1 MNLQEIYNIH
11 SDSFLSVVLNE
22 VKKLAEEKPDFLY
35 APQNI
40 GVKCFYNKGSAL
52 GPECDGCIIGQAL
65 QRLGWDDK
73 KEMEFFGAVDDL
85 FLAHISSYLQNTS
98 CCELKQIQM
107 KQDNGVVWGKCV

>member
-1 MNLQEIYNIH
+1 MNLQELYNIH

-35 APQNI
+35 APPNI
-40 GVKCFYNKGSAL
+40 GVKCFYNKGSVL

-73 KEMEFFGAVDDL
+73 KEMGFFGSVDNLLLTYIDSITEDL
-85 FLAHISSYLQNTS
+85 CY
-98 CCELKQIQM
+98 ELKCIQI